1 MAAGLYKK
9 FPQFAL
15 KLKHFWCLQ
24 YPRRG
29 VVLDYNE
36 DLLHSYFFFKKK
48 KKVVVFFLV
57 FWLISFNGIT
67 QS

>member
-36 DLLHSYFFFKKK
+36 DLLHSYFFLKKK
-48 KKVVVFFLV
+48 RGGGFFLV